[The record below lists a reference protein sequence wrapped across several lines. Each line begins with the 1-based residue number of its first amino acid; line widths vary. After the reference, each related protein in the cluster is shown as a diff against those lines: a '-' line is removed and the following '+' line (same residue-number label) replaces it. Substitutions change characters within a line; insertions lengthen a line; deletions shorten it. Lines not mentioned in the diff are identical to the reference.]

1 MCSETLMLRKKNL
14 GNIPETL
21 PWSGLCFNTTE
32 SVESATLLK
41 KDTIQNFFMAIF
53 VKFWNSYS
61 LEYQQTTN
69 CKQDHFF
76 RVQAQ
81 NFVERLSAKERE
93 LIKERDAMLQS
104 HQRDI
109 RSLEEKFEK
118 LKSDDGKTKEKLK
131 DATVVSVLKFM
142 KVSQYEFFSYP
153 CFPIFVLNTK
163 FTK

>member
-1 MCSETLMLRKKNL
+1 M
-14 GNIPETL
+14 
-21 PWSGLCFNTTE
+21 
-32 SVESATLLK
+32 
-41 KDTIQNFFMAIF
+41 
-53 VKFWNSYS
+53 
-61 LEYQQTTN
+61 
-69 CKQDHFF
+69 
-76 RVQAQ
+76 QAQ

-142 KVSQYEFFSYP
+142 KVSQYEFFLYP